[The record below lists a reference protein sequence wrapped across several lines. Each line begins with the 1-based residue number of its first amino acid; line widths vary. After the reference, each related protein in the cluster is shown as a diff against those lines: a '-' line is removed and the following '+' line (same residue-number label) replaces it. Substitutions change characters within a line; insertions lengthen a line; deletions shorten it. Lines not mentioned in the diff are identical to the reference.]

1 MPRIFDNIELPLLKT
16 LKETLQSAVKADFCV
31 GYFNLRGWGQIDR
44 DIEQLPES
52 CRLIVGMQRPPEE
65 ELRRSLSIGSV
76 VKRMDRQESI
86 RLKKLMAQTFRE
98 QLTIETPTNADEQ
111 GLQRLKHQLMSG
123 KLTVKLFLR
132 HGLHAKLYLVHT
144 SRRSSASPTLP
155 LLSHRKTSHRRA
167 SSRTQSVC
175 KRDRRRS
182 FYCLRSAQQ
191 QNRGDRPTG
200 LRYKAST
207 VNLRECPYPKLAQP
221 GRTAH
226 SIRCSDRLV

>member
-52 CRLIVGMQRPPEE
+52 CRLIVGMQKPPEE
-65 ELRRSLSIGSV
+65 GLRRSLSIGSV

-132 HGLHAKLYLVHT
+132 HALRAKLYLVHRT
-144 SRRSSASPTLP
+144 DHITPIVGFSYSPP
-155 LLSHRKTSHRRA
+155 SQPPQNEPP
-167 SSRTQSVC
+167 QS
-175 KRDRRRS
+175 
-182 FYCLRSAQQ
+182 
-191 QNRGDRPTG
+191 
-200 LRYKAST
+200 
-207 VNLRECPYPKLAQP
+207 
-221 GRTAH
+221 
-226 SIRCSDRLV
+226 